1 MISKAL
7 NALNQIRSPALL
19 SALSGVL
26 YFVGF
31 CGFDQFYLSWFCL
44 IPILWALDTPSL
56 SPRQALG
63 IAWIFGFVTHLGGYT
78 WIIYMLKHFGYLPI
92 PAALGLYALL
102 CLAQG
107 SLLAAWGF
115 GVFLLQRKYRLPS
128 LITGPLLMVVCEW
141 LYPALFPSYLA
152 NSQYKMLPLIQSADI
167 IGLLGLGALMT
178 LSSCVGHQWLRRWLK
193 AGPAPASPLLK
204 ITTGLFVLLFC
215 LNLAYGL
222 HSLERVQQTLD
233 TSHER
238 VSLGLVQ
245 SNMGIYQKRSQP
257 QEGLRR
263 HQEQSLQLEAQG
275 ADLIIWPES
284 GYYYPIPSTETNVQQ
299 RVRGALKTP
308 LLFGGIQYDLQS
320 GERRVHNTAFLT
332 DAEGTITATYNKTYL
347 LAFGEYLPLG
357 DWFPWLYKLSPNT
370 SHFYPGTHT
379 HPVELKGVRYGVL
392 ICYEDILPRF
402 VQKVMQENPHVLVN
416 MTNDAWFGDSREP
429 TIHLALAIFRSIEQ
443 RRYLVRA
450 TNTGVS
456 AIISPTGEIT
466 RQSGTF
472 ERASLLGSVVPL
484 QEKTFY
490 SRWGDWVGYLSL
502 LALVGMLIAR
512 RPSRSS

>member
-1 MISKAL
+1 
-7 NALNQIRSPALL
+7 
-19 SALSGVL
+19 
-26 YFVGF
+26 
-31 CGFDQFYLSWFCL
+31 
-44 IPILWALDTPSL
+44 
-56 SPRQALG
+56 
-63 IAWIFGFVTHLGGYT
+63 
-78 WIIYMLKHFGYLPI
+78 
-92 PAALGLYALL
+92 
-102 CLAQG
+102 
-107 SLLAAWGF
+107 
-115 GVFLLQRKYRLPS
+115 
-128 LITGPLLMVVCEW
+128 
-141 LYPALFPSYLA
+141 
-152 NSQYKMLPLIQSADI
+152 
-167 IGLLGLGALMT
+167 MT

-193 AGPAPASPLLK
+193 AGPTPASPLLK

-238 VSLGLVQ
+238 VNLGLVQ

-320 GERRVHNTAFLT
+320 GERRIHNTAFLT